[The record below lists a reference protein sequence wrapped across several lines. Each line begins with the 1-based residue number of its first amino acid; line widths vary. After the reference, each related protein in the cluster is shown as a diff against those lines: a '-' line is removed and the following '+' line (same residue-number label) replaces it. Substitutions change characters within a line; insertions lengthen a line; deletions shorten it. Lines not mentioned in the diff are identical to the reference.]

1 MRKLLNNWRRLGG
14 AFALCAAALAGVHV
28 FTPTSTAAT
37 YRADDE
43 DVLVLKDTNIEI
55 KGKIVEETDTK
66 IKIKGT
72 LHGISFEREYDK
84 ADIVSIKRAV
94 KKDDADTSK
103 ATPTPGTNPGT
114 TPAATPTKDQ
124 PKGGESEANKVKYYH
139 LKLEGQFGVDVTQ
152 TPIRKAIKDAQNN
165 SVDLIIVE
173 LNCTLHLPSGEKV
186 PEDIAGAFDQI
197 FRAEE
202 ITPIFVE
209 EIPKQWTKKPRVV
222 FWVREAMGGAALMPF
237 ICPEMYMS
245 SEARIGGIG
254 YLTELIKRGD
264 KVVQQKQ
271 YSLRLG
277 HAQGWL
283 ISGGYDFRLINAMTV
298 RDYVLS
304 YKPTGDG
311 PIYFERMPDP
321 LQGEILLTDDG
332 LDSNLD
338 SVQDRVRGT
347 GNDVLTF
354 NAKLA
359 KDLRVSKGTAD
370 TMSDL
375 LFLLGIDRTGVEVK
389 GRSDQIMTGWT
400 REVVD
405 AKKRLRTLLED
416 FATATVNAPGGYDER
431 KQYRGAQISRLEQM
445 KSIMKQYKE
454 ALDQFWMYEY
464 GIPDEVS
471 IQKQIDT
478 LKMDQMSDKA
488 GR

>member
-1 MRKLLNNWRRLGG
+1 MKKLLSNWRRLGG
-14 AFALCAAALAGVHV
+14 AFALSAATLAGVYV
-28 FTPTSTAAT
+28 SVPSSTAST
-37 YRADDE
+37 FRADED
-43 DVLVLKDTNIEI
+43 DVLILKDTNIEI

-72 LHGISFEREYDK
+72 LHGIAFEREYDK
-84 ADIVSIKRAV
+84 SDIVSIKRAA
-94 KKDDADTSK
+94 KKDEADTTK
-103 ATPTPGTNPGT
+103 TTPTPGTTPTT
-114 TPAATPTKDQ
+114 TPTAEPSKDQ
-124 PKGGESEANKVKYYH
+124 PKTSESEANKVKYYH
-139 LKLEGQFGVDVTQ
+139 LKLEGQFGVDVSQ
-152 TPIRKAIKDAQNN
+152 TPIRRAIKDAQNN
-165 SVDLIIVE
+165 NVDLIIVE
-173 LNCTLHLPSGEKV
+173 LNCTLYLPNGEKV

-222 FWVREAMGGAALMPF
+222 FWVREAMGGSALLPF

-254 YLTELIKRGD
+254 YLTELINRGD

-298 RDYVLS
+298 RPYILS

-332 LDSNLD
+332 MGDNLD

-370 TMSDL
+370 SLNDL

-389 GRSDQIMTGWT
+389 GRSEQITSGWS
-400 REVVD
+400 REITD
-405 AKKRLRTLLED
+405 AKKRLRTLIED
-416 FATATVNAPGGYDER
+416 LATATVNAPGGYDER
-431 KQYRGAQISRLEQM
+431 KQFRGSQISRLEQM
-445 KSIMKQYKE
+445 KSIIKQYKE
-454 ALDQFWMYEY
+454 SLDPFWMYEY
-464 GIPDEVS
+464 QIPDEVS
-471 IQKQIDT
+471 IQKAIDS